1 MESFDLKAAS
11 LKKPR
16 KLIENNLSEEKPKF
30 KKLTVEIRKQ
40 KNDLESLKIFQQK
53 SLNILKIEKEEF
65 VKKINIGK
73 MGRGSFLIKR
83 QIINQQSAQTI
94 GIQVKMSLLKC
105 TNFLPQTKE
114 ELREL
119 KINANYDLK
128 LHFVNEKHIF
138 KFFNLIQKEKDIN
151 EAFTSYTEF
160 TKGKIFGEVLNFI
173 VEKNTRQ
180 DFKKAL
186 VFERI
191 AIFVCVYL
199 ALTAAY
205 NREIVF
211 LKKIMSLV
219 FANSFIFIKLIISN
233 EEKNVFT
240 KEIEEIR
247 QRKLI
252 LNEENVYENNEKLEK
267 MLRLE
272 VSFLGPIIRG
282 CFEKLINFMV
292 EFSVDEAFAY
302 ILNVFSEVVG

>member
-1 MESFDLKAAS
+1 MESFDLKSAS
-11 LKKPR
+11 LQKRR
-16 KLIENNLSEEKPKF
+16 KSIENNLSEEKPRF
-30 KKLTVEIRKQ
+30 KKLTVEIRKREI
-40 KNDLESLKIFQQK
+40 DLERLKNFQRK
-53 SLNILKIEKEEF
+53 SLNSLKIEKEEF
-65 VKKINIGK
+65 VRKINIGQ
-73 MGRGSFLIKR
+73 MSMGSFLTKR
-83 QIINQQSAQTI
+83 QIINQQSAQTM
-94 GIQVKMSLLKC
+94 GIQGKMSLLKC
-105 TNFLPQTKE
+105 ANFLPQTNE

-119 KINANYDLK
+119 KVNANYEMK

-138 KFFNLIQKEKDIN
+138 TFFNLIQKEKNIN
-151 EAFTSYTEF
+151 EAFINYTEF
-160 TKGKIFGEVLNFI
+160 TKGKMFGEVLNFI

-180 DFKKAL
+180 DFKKAF

-199 ALTAAY
+199 ALTGAY

-211 LKKIMSLV
+211 LKKIMALV

-233 EEKNVFT
+233 EEKNVFA

-252 LNEENVYENNEKLEK
+252 LNEENVSENNEKLEK

-272 VSFLGPIIRG
+272 VSILDPIIKG
-282 CFEKLINFMV
+282 CFEKLTNFLV

-302 ILNVFSEVVG
+302 ILNVFSEVVS